1 MKTTRKSTRRLAAS
15 TRTASRAVKH
25 ETGSFRHRANRKP
38 GTGVQLKTIFVPVD
52 FSVTSLKALDFAVAL
67 ATRFKA
73 SIELRCVLDPMYAPG
88 RFEAPRLRSV
98 RVEAVKEA
106 TLKLAKL
113 AKLRV
118 KPHVPVR
125 HRVLKG
131 IAYSAIVEAAA
142 KIKSDIIVMG
152 SEGRTGM
159 RRFLVGSV
167 AEKVVRHAQCPV
179 LIVRTKRE

>member
-1 MKTTRKSTRRLAAS
+1 MHEANSERQRVSQKLGTRS
-15 TRTASRAVKH
+15 
-25 ETGSFRHRANRKP
+25 E
-38 GTGVQLKTIFVPVD
+38 LKTIFVPVD
-52 FSVTSLKALDFAVAL
+52 FSVSSLKALDFAVAL

-73 SIELRCVLDPMYAPG
+73 SIELRYVLDPMYSPG

-98 RVEAVKEA
+98 RTEAVKEA

-113 AKLRV
+113 AKLAKARV

-159 RRFLVGSV
+159 SRFLIGSV
-167 AEKVVRHAQCPV
+167 AEKVVRHAQSPV

>member
-15 TRTASRAVKH
+15 TRASRAVTHKAK
-25 ETGSFRHRANRKP
+25 SVRQQVSQKL
-38 GTGVQLKTIFVPVD
+38 GTRSELKTILVPVD
-52 FSVTSLKALDFAVAL
+52 FSVSSMKALDFAVAL
-67 ATRFKA
+67 ATRFEA
-73 SIELRCVLDPMYAPG
+73 SIELRYVLDPMYSPG
-88 RFEAPRLRSV
+88 RFEAPRLSSV
-98 RVEAVKEA
+98 RAEAVKEA

-118 KPHVPVR
+118 KPHGPVR

-159 RRFLVGSV
+159 SRFLVGSV

-179 LIVRTKRE
+179 LMVRTKRE